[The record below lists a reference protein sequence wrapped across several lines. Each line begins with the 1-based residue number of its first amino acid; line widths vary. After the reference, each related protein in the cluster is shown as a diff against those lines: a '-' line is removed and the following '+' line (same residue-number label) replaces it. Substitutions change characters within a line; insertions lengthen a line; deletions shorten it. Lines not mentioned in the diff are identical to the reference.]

1 MTLKIVLGLLVM
13 SLFTT
18 TLLAQEDQAFYPE
31 EKFSADSLRTW
42 TTELMDGLSETH
54 PGFYRYTPK
63 KKFDSIIKTTLSS
76 FTDSLNTIDYY
87 RTIKPLF
94 AQIGCLHTSIT
105 LSDQFEEYIDKIYKL
120 FPFEVYITENNQVFI
135 TKNHSINKSIRL
147 ESELLSINGKPIKD
161 ILEMLMKSIP
171 SDGYNTT
178 LKTLLLNHRFA
189 FWYRSMIDLSENF
202 KIATRF
208 NNNVETFNLNGITS
222 AEFESIDSLQ
232 SVNSEPLDFKIND
245 SKGVLTIKSF
255 AKTDIGNNGQNF
267 KRYIKSVFKTL
278 NEEKIENLIIDL
290 RYNTGGTDG
299 NAAFLASHFFDESFR
314 YWDKIEVTKE
324 IAGQIKGNYRIFY
337 KKPVKVDSTYHWIGA
352 RWWLTKEF
360 DYYKVQK
367 PAKNNYKGKTYIITN
382 GLCMSSCSDFVA
394 IISDNQKTKIIGQES
409 GGGFQGNTSGMMPT
423 NSFAKNMTITIP
435 LQKYTNAVDLKKN
448 KGRGT
453 IPDYIVQPTLTDWID
468 KKDIEMNFV
477 NKLIKK

>member
-171 SDGYNTT
+171 
-178 LKTLLLNHRFA
+178 L
-189 FWYRSMIDLSENF
+189 
-202 KIATRF
+202 
-208 NNNVETFNLNGITS
+208 
-222 AEFESIDSLQ
+222 
-232 SVNSEPLDFKIND
+232 
-245 SKGVLTIKSF
+245 
-255 AKTDIGNNGQNF
+255 
-267 KRYIKSVFKTL
+267 
-278 NEEKIENLIIDL
+278 
-290 RYNTGGTDG
+290 
-299 NAAFLASHFFDESFR
+299 
-314 YWDKIEVTKE
+314 
-324 IAGQIKGNYRIFY
+324 
-337 KKPVKVDSTYHWIGA
+337 
-352 RWWLTKEF
+352 
-360 DYYKVQK
+360 
-367 PAKNNYKGKTYIITN
+367 
-382 GLCMSSCSDFVA
+382 
-394 IISDNQKTKIIGQES
+394 
-409 GGGFQGNTSGMMPT
+409 
-423 NSFAKNMTITIP
+423 
-435 LQKYTNAVDLKKN
+435 
-448 KGRGT
+448 
-453 IPDYIVQPTLTDWID
+453 
-468 KKDIEMNFV
+468 
-477 NKLIKK
+477 